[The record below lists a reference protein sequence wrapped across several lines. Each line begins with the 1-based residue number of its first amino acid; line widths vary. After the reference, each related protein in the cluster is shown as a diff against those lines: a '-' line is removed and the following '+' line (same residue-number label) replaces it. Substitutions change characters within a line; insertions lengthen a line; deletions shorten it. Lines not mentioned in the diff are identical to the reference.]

1 MNWLLRHSCDLND
14 CWGGQEK
21 FEVRIKYCAVWK
33 KQTCLLVSLRGIL
46 SQREAKNREYII
58 SRGKLESS
66 GEKTYNSTRVSIR
79 FRRTVILQE
88 QAPVCPPKW
97 LRERNGNDAIT
108 KKVIKMQYNQLFIQ
122 LQTLFLFT
130 ASKNISKSGDVLEER
145 NG

>member
-1 MNWLLRHSCDLND
+1 MRHSRDLND
-14 CWGGQEK
+14 CWGGQGK

-33 KQTCLLVSLRGIL
+33 KQTCLLVSLRAIL
-46 SQREAKNREYII
+46 SQREAQNREYII
-58 SRGKLESS
+58 SKGKLESS

-108 KKVIKMQYNQLFIQ
+108 RKVMKNALQSAVHTTANIISLHCLQKAYLNQE
-122 LQTLFLFT
+122 
-130 ASKNISKSGDVLEER
+130 KSWKTGPDR
-145 NG
+145 